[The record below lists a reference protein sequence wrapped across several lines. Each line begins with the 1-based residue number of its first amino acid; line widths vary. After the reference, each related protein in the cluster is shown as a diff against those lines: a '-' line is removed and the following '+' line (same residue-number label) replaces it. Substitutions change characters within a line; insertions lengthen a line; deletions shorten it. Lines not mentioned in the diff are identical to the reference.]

1 MGKIQKILVHEQV
14 SQEIQNFIQ
23 EHELSEGDK
32 LPSVEEM
39 TNMFG
44 VGRSSLRE
52 ALRYLEAMDI
62 IQVHNGK
69 GIFVKDVNTFRFT
82 GKVKIERER
91 NFLLNIL
98 EVRRALEGQAVALAS
113 VRITSKQI
121 KEVEECLEEY
131 RILKEANKD
140 TSQVDLMFHRYIIK
154 AAKNPILETVLDS
167 ISGLY
172 EKFFNDP
179 LGDKALFDETYPFH
193 LTMFAGIA
201 AHDTKVAMEEFDKL
215 MDCIEAQIKNAK

>member
-1 MGKIQKILVHEQV
+1 MKKIQKILVHEQV
-14 SQEIQNFIQ
+14 SQEIQNYI
-23 EHELSEGDK
+23 EENELSEGDK

-69 GIFVKDVNTFRFT
+69 GIFVKDVNTYRFT

-91 NFLLNIL
+91 NFLLSIL
-98 EVRRALEGQAVALAS
+98 EVRRALEGQAVSLAAK
-113 VRITSKQI
+113 RISAKQI

-131 RILKEANKD
+131 RKLKEANKD
-140 TSQVDLMFHRYIIK
+140 TSQIDLAYHRYIIK
-154 AAKNPILETVLDS
+154 AANNPVLETVLDS

-172 EKFFNDP
+172 EKFFNEP
-179 LGDKALFDETYPFH
+179 LGDKQLFDETYPFH
-193 LTMFAGIA
+193 ITMFQGIA
-201 AHDTKVAMEEFDKL
+201 AHDPQIAKEEFDKM
-215 MDCIEAQIKNAK
+215 MDCIEEKIKSA